1 MDIFQPYVGASAG
14 QPFDYG
20 CVPLEFV
27 VRDPF
32 AAHTIKFKLYIW
44 QFKFFFSLLLFLLLC
59 IGVDLMNCWLIN

>member
-44 QFKFFFSLLLFLLLC
+44 QFKFFF
-59 IGVDLMNCWLIN
+59 